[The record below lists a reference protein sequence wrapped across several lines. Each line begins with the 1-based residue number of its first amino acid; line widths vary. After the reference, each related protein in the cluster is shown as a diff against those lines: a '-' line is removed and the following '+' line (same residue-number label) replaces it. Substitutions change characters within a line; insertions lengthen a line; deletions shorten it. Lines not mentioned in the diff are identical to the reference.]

1 MSFNPLRRRR
11 VQRAGR
17 VLRRFVLSCG
27 LLLTAAGAVTAQQ
40 LITNVGLVDL
50 QVVTT
55 AYFRES
61 TAVRDL
67 YADRNRINAER
78 ARLETQIF
86 ELEARKLRAEQ
97 DGRNQE
103 ALRIADQIFAQKQH
117 LRDFVSVMNRQLS
130 QRQALL
136 AESDAFLGELAA
148 AIEFVAESRGLS
160 LVLDKNNVTLLYF
173 LPEIDITES
182 VIAELGRARRA
193 QLSGRGARPGPGC
206 RLPPCR
212 RGAQ

>member
-1 MSFNPLRRRR
+1 MFFSPLRCRRL
-11 VQRAGR
+11 QRAGR
-17 VLRRFVLSCG
+17 VLRRSVLSCG
-27 LLLTAAGAVTAQQ
+27 LLLTAAGALPAQQ
-40 LITNVGLVDL
+40 LITNIGLVDL

-67 YADRNRINAER
+67 YADRDRINAQR
-78 ARLETQIF
+78 ARLEVQIF

-103 ALRIADQIFAQKQH
+103 ALRIADQMFTQKQH

-173 LPEIDITES
+173 LPEIDITEL
-182 VIAELGRARRA
+182 VIAELGRRA
-193 QLSGRGARPGPGC
+193 GRN
-206 RLPPCR
+206 
-212 RGAQ
+212 

>member
-182 VIAELGRARRA
+182 VIAELGRRA
-193 QLSGRGARPGPGC
+193 GRN
-206 RLPPCR
+206 
-212 RGAQ
+212 

>member
-1 MSFNPLRRRR
+1 MFFSPLQCRRL
-11 VQRAGR
+11 QQAGR
-17 VLRRFVLSCG
+17 VLRRSVLSCG
-27 LLLTAAGAVTAQQ
+27 LLLTAAGALPAQQ

-67 YADRNRINAER
+67 YADRDRINAQR
-78 ARLETQIF
+78 ARLEVQIF

-103 ALRIADQIFAQKQH
+103 ALRIADQLFAQKQH

-173 LPEIDITES
+173 LPEIDITEL
-182 VIAELGRARRA
+182 VIAELGRRA
-193 QLSGRGARPGPGC
+193 GRN
-206 RLPPCR
+206 
-212 RGAQ
+212 

>member
-1 MSFNPLRRRR
+1 MFFSPLRCRRL
-11 VQRAGR
+11 QRAGR
-17 VLRRFVLSCG
+17 VLRRSVLSCG
-27 LLLTAAGAVTAQQ
+27 LLLTAAGALSAQQ

-67 YADRNRINAER
+67 YADRDRINAQR
-78 ARLETQIF
+78 ARLEVQIF

-103 ALRIADQIFAQKQH
+103 ALRIADQMFTQKQH

-173 LPEIDITES
+173 LPEIDITEL
-182 VIAELGRARRA
+182 VIAELGRRA
-193 QLSGRGARPGPGC
+193 GRN
-206 RLPPCR
+206 
-212 RGAQ
+212 

>member
-1 MSFNPLRRRR
+1 MFFSPLRCRRL
-11 VQRAGR
+11 QRAGR
-17 VLRRFVLSCG
+17 VLRRSVLSCG
-27 LLLTAAGAVTAQQ
+27 LLLTAAGALPAQQ
-40 LITNVGLVDL
+40 LITNIGLVDL

-67 YADRNRINAER
+67 YADRDRIDAER
-78 ARLETQIF
+78 ARLEVQIF

-103 ALRIADQIFAQKQH
+103 ALRIADQMFAQKQH

-173 LPEIDITES
+173 LPEIDITEL
-182 VIAELGRARRA
+182 VIAELGRRA
-193 QLSGRGARPGPGC
+193 GRN
-206 RLPPCR
+206 
-212 RGAQ
+212 

>member
-1 MSFNPLRRRR
+1 MFFSPLRCRRL
-11 VQRAGR
+11 QRAGR
-17 VLRRFVLSCG
+17 VLRRSVLSCG
-27 LLLTAAGAVTAQQ
+27 LLLTAAGALPAQQ
-40 LITNVGLVDL
+40 LITNIGLVDL

-67 YADRNRINAER
+67 YADRDRINAER
-78 ARLETQIF
+78 TRLEVQIF

-103 ALRIADQIFAQKQH
+103 ALRIADQMFAQKQH

-173 LPEIDITES
+173 LPEIDITEL
-182 VIAELGRARRA
+182 VIAELGRRA
-193 QLSGRGARPGPGC
+193 GRN
-206 RLPPCR
+206 
-212 RGAQ
+212 

>member
-1 MSFNPLRRRR
+1 MFFSPLRCRRL
-11 VQRAGR
+11 QRAGR
-17 VLRRFVLSCG
+17 VLRRSVLSCG
-27 LLLTAAGAVTAQQ
+27 LLLTAAGALPAQQ
-40 LITNVGLVDL
+40 LITNIGLVDL

-67 YADRNRINAER
+67 YADRDRIDAER
-78 ARLETQIF
+78 ARLEVQIF

-103 ALRIADQIFAQKQH
+103 ALRIADQLFTQKQY

-173 LPEIDITES
+173 LPEIDITEL
-182 VIAELGRARRA
+182 VIAELGRRA
-193 QLSGRGARPGPGC
+193 GRN
-206 RLPPCR
+206 
-212 RGAQ
+212 

>member
-1 MSFNPLRRRR
+1 MFFSPLRCRRL
-11 VQRAGR
+11 QRAGR
-17 VLRRFVLSCG
+17 VLRRSVLSCG
-27 LLLTAAGAVTAQQ
+27 LLLTAAGALPAQQ

-67 YADRNRINAER
+67 YADRDRINAQR
-78 ARLETQIF
+78 ARLEVQIF

-103 ALRIADQIFAQKQH
+103 ALRIADQMFAQKQH

-173 LPEIDITES
+173 LPEIDITEL
-182 VIAELGRARRA
+182 VIAELGRRA
-193 QLSGRGARPGPGC
+193 GRN
-206 RLPPCR
+206 
-212 RGAQ
+212 

>member
-1 MSFNPLRRRR
+1 MFFSPLRCRRL
-11 VQRAGR
+11 QRAGR
-17 VLRRFVLSCG
+17 VLRRSVLSCG
-27 LLLTAAGAVTAQQ
+27 LLLTAAGALPAQQ
-40 LITNVGLVDL
+40 LITNIGLVDL

-67 YADRNRINAER
+67 YADRDRINAQR
-78 ARLETQIF
+78 ARLEVQIF

-103 ALRIADQIFAQKQH
+103 ALRIADQMFAQKQH

-173 LPEIDITES
+173 LPEIDITEL
-182 VIAELGRARRA
+182 VIAELGRRA
-193 QLSGRGARPGPGC
+193 GRN
-206 RLPPCR
+206 
-212 RGAQ
+212 